1 MKFTFTLFFLL
12 GFSVSFLYYLFQN
25 QTFLPTVSLHEVN
38 WSNLFVFVTFSF
50 LSLLSLLNLIFY
62 HSYKIFK
69 KEMPEKL
76 RIRESVKFS
85 VLISLGVLVV
95 FALHIF
101 HIISFPWGIGILVVL
116 MLLFFVV

>member
-1 MKFTFTLFFLL
+1 MKFTFTFFFLL

-50 LSLLSLLNLIFY
+50 LSLLLNLIFY

-76 RIRESVKFS
+76 RIIESVKFS

-116 MLLFFVV
+116 LLLFFVV